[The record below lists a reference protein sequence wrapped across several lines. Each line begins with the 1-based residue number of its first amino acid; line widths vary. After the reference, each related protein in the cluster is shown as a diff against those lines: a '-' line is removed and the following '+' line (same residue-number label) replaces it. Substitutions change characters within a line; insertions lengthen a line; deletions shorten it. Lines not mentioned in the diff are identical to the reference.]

1 MLWHFT
7 LHDNKHNVTINIQLQ
22 LLNCFYLQNRE
33 NAREGKESE
42 LKNRVSM
49 RIKLGIYPHSMHK
62 LASMGELLICY
73 LNSTCIFTQP

>member
-1 MLWHFT
+1 MICT
-7 LHDNKHNVTINIQLQ
+7 KVT
-22 LLNCFYLQNRE
+22 

-42 LKNRVSM
+42 LKKSRFNGRRLLAGILSVSM

-73 LNSTCIFTQP
+73 LNSTCIFTQL